1 MVTKSYKIY
10 GKDGHRQ
17 AVSFQES
24 KKYDFSENEN
34 VRILD
39 LKNSDVTGTN
49 DYTLLTISRNTIEE
63 IKSELEGQISDG
75 IFENYNVGKIE
86 EV

>member
-1 MVTKSYKIY
+1 MVTKIYKVY

-17 AVSFQES
+17 AVSFQKS
-24 KKYDFSENEN
+24 KTYDFSNGENI
-34 VRILD
+34 RILE
-39 LKNSDVTGTN
+39 LKNSDITGTN
-49 DYTLLTISRNTIEE
+49 DYTLLMISRNTTEE
-63 IKSELEGQISDG
+63 VKSELEGQISDG

>member
-1 MVTKSYKIY
+1 MVTKIYKVY

-17 AVSFQES
+17 AVSFQKS
-24 KKYDFSENEN
+24 KTYDFSNGENI
-34 VRILD
+34 RILE
-39 LKNSDVTGTN
+39 LKNSDITGTN
-49 DYTLLTISRNTIEE
+49 DYTLLTISRNTTEE
-63 IKSELEGQISDG
+63 VKSELEGQISDG